1 MSRFD
6 YLLTKIEEAGFL
18 DEPFRHIEIDGFFS
32 DADFA
37 RLLEAPE
44 IRTDEVASD
53 RELIEQLG
61 KLSYKPIEFPGTASS
76 ISDYLAWRDDPA
88 HLHTNIDTCEGF
100 GITLRLEKPTPGG
113 IVGEL
118 NAFFA
123 STEFRRCLL
132 EKFDLDEN
140 GVFPDVGLQKYLSGY
155 EISPHPDVRAK
166 ALTYM
171 INVNPDPD
179 CERQDYHTH
188 YMRFTPSRSYVEA
201 YWRGNPQHDRCW
213 VPWSWCETVK
223 RQVRNNSIVI
233 FAPSEDTLHGVRA
246 NYNHLPAQRTQFYG
260 NLWYNRIDKVGKP
273 SWHDFEIRPTPD
285 RQVRTTLRQSIIDN
299 MPMKENIRRIKQT
312 VLGR

>member
-61 KLSYKPIEFPGTASS
+61 KLSYKPIEFPGTASN
-76 ISDYLAWRDDPA
+76 IRDYLDWRDDPGC
-88 HLHTNIDTCEGF
+88 LHTNIDTCEGF
-100 GITLRLEKPTPGG
+100 GLTFRLQRPVAGG
-113 IVGEL
+113 IVEEL
-118 NAFFA
+118 NDFFESA
-123 STEFRRCLL
+123 EFRRCLM
-132 EKFDLDEN
+132 EKFGLDEE
-140 GVFPDVGLQKYLSGY
+140 GVFPDVGLQKYLAGY

-171 INVNPDPD
+171 INVNPDPAS
-179 CERQDYHTH
+179 EQQDYHTH
-188 YMRFTPSRSYVEA
+188 YMRFTPGRSYVEA

-223 RQVRNNSIVI
+223 RQSRNNSIVI
-233 FAPSEDTLHGVRA
+233 FAPSDDTLHGVKA
-246 NYNHLPAQRTQFYG
+246 NYDHLPAQRTQFYG
-260 NLWYNRIDKVGKP
+260 NLWYNRIAKTGKP
-273 SWHDFEIRPTPD
+273 TWRDFEIRPTPD
-285 RQVRTTLRQSIIDN
+285 RRARTTLRQSVIN
-299 MPMKENIRRIKQT
+299 HMPMKENLRRIKQT